1 MNAVRAPTSLA
12 DEHETPYSQK
22 PYRFFMQPT
31 LNLRPRE
38 RAGLVIA
45 IVALAVA
52 LNPLNRQVRVWF
64 RDEVVKGVP
73 FWLDHLLFMV
83 TLMVVVWGAIG
94 FLVLGARALSLG
106 LPERRRE
113 AWFAGVFSG
122 LGLTALVIG
131 ALAAL
136 GALVFAPHPDWPVL
150 LANFVSNFYEEFI
163 FRGVILGLLL
173 AVLGRE
179 RAWWATII
187 SAALFCQG
195 HLQYPPLLLATVF
208 VAGVVWAWLT
218 VRYRS
223 LWPAWISH
231 TLADV
236 LVDSLFKT

>member
-83 TLMVVVWGAIG
+83 TLMVVVWGRSDFSCWVRVRCPPDCRSDDG
-94 FLVLGARALSLG
+94 KRGSPVCSPAL
-106 LPERRRE
+106 
-113 AWFAGVFSG
+113 
-122 LGLTALVIG
+122 
-131 ALAAL
+131 
-136 GALVFAPHPDWPVL
+136 D
-150 LANFVSNFYEEFI
+150 
-163 FRGVILGLLL
+163 
-173 AVLGRE
+173 
-179 RAWWATII
+179 
-187 SAALFCQG
+187 
-195 HLQYPPLLLATVF
+195 
-208 VAGVVWAWLT
+208 
-218 VRYRS
+218 
-223 LWPAWISH
+223 
-231 TLADV
+231 
-236 LVDSLFKT
+236 